1 MKRGLMTA
9 GAAIVLVLGGTGV
22 GRAESVEDVQKK
34 IVEKNKAIKSMSA
47 RLKQVTQMDMAG
59 FKSTATADGSYEYL
73 VDGDKMYVRSDTK
86 MMSETD
92 VGGNKAKQESSSIGV
107 CDGHFYYTLTDQAG
121 EKMATK
127 SKLPDKPDSD
137 PFKSLRDDYD
147 LKLLPDE
154 TIDGKTCWV
163 FEATPKASK
172 AAPNPAAGGK
182 MRQYFQK
189 DTGAMA
195 KNIVYTGE
203 GKPMSTTTYSDIQVN
218 KSIGKDHFKFTPPPG
233 VKVMDTTQADL
244 SSPAGKQ

>member
-1 MKRGLMTA
+1 MMRGMTM
-9 GAAIVLVLGGTGV
+9 GTVMILVLSAAGI

-47 RLKQVTQMDMAG
+47 KLKQLTEMDMAG
-59 FKSTATADGSYEYL
+59 FKSKSTADGSYEYMM
-73 VDGDKMYVRSDTK
+73 DGDKMYVRSDTK
-86 MMSETD
+86 MTSETD

-107 CDGHFYYTLTDQAG
+107 CDGQYYFTLTEQAG
-121 EKMATK
+121 EKTATK

-137 PFKSLRDDYD
+137 PFKALREDYD

-172 AAPNPAAGGK
+172 TAQNPMAGGK

-195 KNIVYTGE
+195 KNIVYTAE

-218 KSIGKDHFKFTPPPG
+218 NSIPKDRFKFTLPPG
-233 VKVMDTTQADL
+233 VKVMDMTQAEAGGA
-244 SSPAGKQ
+244 AGKQ